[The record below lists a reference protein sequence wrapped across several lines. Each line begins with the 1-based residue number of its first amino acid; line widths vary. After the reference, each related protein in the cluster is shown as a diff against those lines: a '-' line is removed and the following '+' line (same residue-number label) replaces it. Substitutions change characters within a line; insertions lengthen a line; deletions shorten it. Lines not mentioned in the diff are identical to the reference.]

1 MTPAFVARSSL
12 IIFSLVVGVP
22 ISTNAEPVKV
32 MNWAS
37 PDGLFTLAQTGGM
50 MRRQDRRDARQDCRQ
65 QEGAIGMDKR
75 NCKQG
80 RRQQRYN

>member
-1 MTPAFVARSSL
+1 VTPAFVARSSL

-22 ISTNAEPVKV
+22 ISTIAEPVKV
-32 MNWAS
+32 MNAS

-50 MRRQDRRDARQDCRQ
+50 MRRQDRRDSRQDCRQ

-75 NCKQG
+75 NCKQA
-80 RRQQRYN
+80 RRQQKN